1 MEPMGGSETAVIR
14 LSAALRRLGHQIEI
28 ITTPEELKGRSC
40 DVLVACRDWRAILL
54 DSISAKLR
62 YLWCQDDINENIVKN
77 LWEKNG
83 QTKFMR
89 VAKESRSFPII
100 K

>member
-1 MEPMGGSETAVIR
+1 MDILFFINLSGRKIVSTSPEICEMEPMGGSETAVIR

-62 YLWCQDDINENIVKN
+62 YLWC
-77 LWEKNG
+77 
-83 QTKFMR
+83 
-89 VAKESRSFPII
+89 
-100 K
+100 